1 MLSLRAVPAT
11 PFDFLSA
18 LTIRDR
24 SWRRAIIMLG
34 VAPAVCFLVTVPIVA
49 ILLAWSGDDVFDGG
63 GPRLWR
69 SAVFTIQ
76 VAAGLAALAAGVL
89 ITARFVFRRPLTS
102 WITAAARFRWGLLV
116 WAAGF
121 TCAGVGVL
129 MVAQALLGGRPQLP
143 LLDSSEAVG
152 TRTAYLI
159 SVLGAFLAAAWAE
172 EVVFRGYLLQ
182 QVSAFTRRAWV
193 AIALSSVAF
202 ALIHLEFDPAALAAR
217 TMAGAAF
224 AWAALRLGGLEFAIG
239 SHLATNLM
247 IALVQAPM
255 MPDDP
260 PFTGGLQDVGLQAV
274 LAAYVVAGV
283 EIAAR
288 NQRLTQMGITTS
300 SPA

>member
-1 MLSLRAVPAT
+1 MVSPRAVAAT

-18 LTIRDR
+18 LTSRDR
-24 SWRRAIIMLG
+24 SWWRVLIMAG
-34 VAPAVCFLVTVPIVA
+34 VAPAACFLVTVPIVA
-49 ILLAWSGDDVFDGG
+49 ILLAWSGDDVFEGG
-63 GPRLWR
+63 GPRLR
-69 SAVFTIQ
+69 QSAIFTIQ

-89 ITARFVFRRPLTS
+89 LSARFVFHRRLAT
-102 WITAAARFRWGLLV
+102 WVTAAPRFRWKLLF
-116 WAAGF
+116 WAVGF

-129 MVAQALLGGRPQLP
+129 MTVDAFIGGRPQFP
-143 LLDSSEAVG
+143 LLDPSAPG
-152 TRTAYLI
+152 IKFAYVV

-182 QVSAFTRRAWV
+182 QVSAFTHRTWV

-217 TMAGAAF
+217 TLAGAAF

-255 MPDDP
+255 LPNDP
-260 PFTGGLQDVGLQAV
+260 PFTGGLEDAGLQAV
-274 LAAYVVAGV
+274 LAAYVVMGV

-288 NQRLTQMGITTS
+288 NSRISGAEAIS